1 MLNIEKKKKCSM
13 ETERLKPNEFD
24 LSSDKSNDLL
34 KGDSLYSQSSTR
46 VTTRKQSEKSTFFSS
61 LKPKILTGF
70 FGIGK
75 NSCIEDKPAPESVGE
90 YHEQRKRIIFKKIN
104 IKDNEKEILK
114 LILMSQQK
122 AIKLIRG
129 KAGFFFSPKEVHEWS
144 IALKENIANYCLVF
158 HLFIMSKQ
166 PSKAN
171 ELFLLLDQQ
180 NRDLLTSI
188 CVQIKKNFRNMSN
201 SNRIGKFY
209 PSIIKIF
216 FQILSVIIKY
226 SAKFNKNLIENYYLK
241 MYIETIYVIRETI
254 IKRFI
259 SVKNDVE
266 NDFKLLGRF
275 FYYNSIYTISIYFLY
290 RYQPLNITI
299 SILQFILEQYHE
311 KDLINSEQLLLLK
324 IYYNLGLLYYIDGNT
339 MEAIIYLNQGKDR
352 IKDIAYFPYTP
363 LNDNMNQV
371 TNTTLSTSK
380 LNSNNEY
387 TNNPDRTSISSF
399 NIDESVDKFVTGRTA
414 LKKRSISSR
423 VNGDMMIT
431 ERNFE
436 VAKRVSSNIKIGKEK
451 FIFKEQA
458 KFINDCISEKM
469 TIEIELFLA
478 EIELEQKN
486 YDQSF
491 KLVNKI
497 LDNARQPSKIYS
509 KELSGSTKRMFNM
522 DSSLLNNNNY
532 YFKLSDYNKNSYS
545 NKAITNDFNIPKIQ
559 LNQIISE
566 SNRRHISYILEEIE
580 QEYKKRSEYGN
591 SNSELNNML
600 NEDYKSYK
608 SKTDRY
614 EYDKRL
620 NENIKRENKI
630 SLETEKFFIFICG
643 LSLYQLKVL
652 NEFQPKPSRKR
663 DDLPILFPNQFKDCL
678 TFSQRLALNNLDTM
692 SLSRYVVLK
701 DSTKDISP
709 ENLDYVFLT
718 RKIKSSHKD
727 KNLDL
732 TSDKNNN
739 DYYNEIMKKMS
750 VGGSDES
757 SIEAR
762 DNLKRDN
769 LKMNLFD
776 KKNFQKFLEED
787 KMFNQKITEITKKD
801 NKKFLEINRN
811 KILKILHGLKTK
823 EKQLLM
829 KSSKCFNDFMKKI
842 EKKMSKKK
850 LDDIQL

>member
-1 MLNIEKKKKCSM
+1 
-13 ETERLKPNEFD
+13 
-24 LSSDKSNDLL
+24 
-34 KGDSLYSQSSTR
+34 
-46 VTTRKQSEKSTFFSS
+46 
-61 LKPKILTGF
+61 
-70 FGIGK
+70 
-75 NSCIEDKPAPESVGE
+75 
-90 YHEQRKRIIFKKIN
+90 
-104 IKDNEKEILK
+104 
-114 LILMSQQK
+114 MSQQK

-144 IALKENIANYCLVF
+144 IALKENIANYCLVI
-158 HLFIMSKQ
+158 HLFIMSNR

-275 FYYNSIYTISIYFLY
+275 FYYNSIYTISIFFLY

-423 VNGDMMIT
+423 VNGDMLIT

-739 DYYNEIMKKMS
+739 DYYNEIMKKLS

-757 SIEAR
+757 SVEVR
-762 DNLKRDN
+762 DNPKRDN

-776 KKNFQKFLEED
+776 KKNFQKYLEED

-801 NKKFLEINRN
+801 SKKFLEINRN
-811 KILKILHGLKTK
+811 KILKILHGLKAK

>member
-1 MLNIEKKKKCSM
+1 
-13 ETERLKPNEFD
+13 
-24 LSSDKSNDLL
+24 
-34 KGDSLYSQSSTR
+34 
-46 VTTRKQSEKSTFFSS
+46 
-61 LKPKILTGF
+61 
-70 FGIGK
+70 
-75 NSCIEDKPAPESVGE
+75 
-90 YHEQRKRIIFKKIN
+90 
-104 IKDNEKEILK
+104 
-114 LILMSQQK
+114 
-122 AIKLIRG
+122 
-129 KAGFFFSPKEVHEWS
+129 
-144 IALKENIANYCLVF
+144 
-158 HLFIMSKQ
+158 
-166 PSKAN
+166 
-171 ELFLLLDQQ
+171 
-180 NRDLLTSI
+180 
-188 CVQIKKNFRNMSN
+188 
-201 SNRIGKFY
+201 
-209 PSIIKIF
+209 
-216 FQILSVIIKY
+216 
-226 SAKFNKNLIENYYLK
+226 
-241 MYIETIYVIRETI
+241 
-254 IKRFI
+254 
-259 SVKNDVE
+259 
-266 NDFKLLGRF
+266 
-275 FYYNSIYTISIYFLY
+275 
-290 RYQPLNITI
+290 
-299 SILQFILEQYHE
+299 
-311 KDLINSEQLLLLK
+311 
-324 IYYNLGLLYYIDGNT
+324 
-339 MEAIIYLNQGKDR
+339 
-352 IKDIAYFPYTP
+352 
-363 LNDNMNQV
+363 
-371 TNTTLSTSK
+371 
-380 LNSNNEY
+380 
-387 TNNPDRTSISSF
+387 
-399 NIDESVDKFVTGRTA
+399 
-414 LKKRSISSR
+414 
-423 VNGDMMIT
+423 
-431 ERNFE
+431 
-436 VAKRVSSNIKIGKEK
+436 
-451 FIFKEQA
+451 
-458 KFINDCISEKM
+458 
-469 TIEIELFLA
+469 
-478 EIELEQKN
+478 
-486 YDQSF
+486 
-491 KLVNKI
+491 
-497 LDNARQPSKIYS
+497 
-509 KELSGSTKRMFNM
+509 
-522 DSSLLNNNNY
+522 
-532 YFKLSDYNKNSYS
+532 
-545 NKAITNDFNIPKIQ
+545 
-559 LNQIISE
+559 
-566 SNRRHISYILEEIE
+566 
-580 QEYKKRSEYGN
+580 
-591 SNSELNNML
+591 ML

>member
-1 MLNIEKKKKCSM
+1 MLDINKKKKCSM
-13 ETERLKPNEFD
+13 DTTKPSEFD
-24 LSSDKSNDLL
+24 LSKDKSNDLI
-34 KGDSLYSQSSTR
+34 KGGSLYSQSSTR
-46 VTTRKQSEKSTFFSS
+46 VESRKQSEKSIFFSS

-90 YHEQRKRIIFKKIN
+90 YHEQRKKIIFKKIN
-104 IKDNEKEILK
+104 FKDNEKEVLK
-114 LILMSQQK
+114 LILMSQKK

-144 IALKENIANYCLVF
+144 IALKENIANYCLVI
-158 HLFIMSKQ
+158 HLFIMSKR
-166 PSKAN
+166 PNKAN

-180 NRDLLTSI
+180 NRDLLTII

-254 IKRFI
+254 IKRFT
-259 SVKNDVE
+259 SVKNDTE

-275 FYYNSIYTISIYFLY
+275 FYYNCIYTISIYFLY
-290 RYQPLNITI
+290 RYQPLNIII
-299 SILQFILEQYHE
+299 SMLQFILEQYHE
-311 KDLINSEQLLLLK
+311 KDLINSEQILLLK
-324 IYYNLGLLYYIDGNT
+324 INYNLGLLYYIEGNT
-339 MEAIIYLNQGKDR
+339 MEAIINLNQGKDR
-352 IKDIAYFPYTP
+352 VKDIFYFPYTP
-363 LNDNMNQV
+363 LKDNMNQIS
-371 TNTTLSTSK
+371 NATLSTSK

-414 LKKRSISSR
+414 LKKRSTSSR
-423 VNGDMMIT
+423 VSGDMIIT

-436 VAKRVSSNIKIGKEK
+436 PTKRVCSNIKIGKEK
-451 FIFKEQA
+451 FIFKEQI
-458 KFINDCISEKM
+458 KFINDCLSEKM
-469 TIEIELFLA
+469 IIEIELFLA

-486 YDQSF
+486 YEQSF
-491 KLVNKI
+491 MLVNKI
-497 LDNARQPSKIYS
+497 LDNVRQPSKIYS
-509 KELSGSTKRMFNM
+509 KELSGPTKKMFNM
-522 DSSLLNNNNY
+522 DNSLLNNNY

-545 NKAITNDFNIPKIQ
+545 NKAITNNFNIPKIQ

-591 SNSELNNML
+591 SNSDLNNIL
-600 NEDYKSYK
+600 YEDYKSSK

-620 NENIKRENKI
+620 NENAKRENKI

-643 LSLYQLKVL
+643 LSFYQLKVL

-727 KNLDL
+727 KTLDL

-757 SIEAR
+757 SVEVR
-762 DNLKRDN
+762 DNPKRDN

-801 NKKFLEINRN
+801 SKKFLEINRK
-811 KILKILHGLKTK
+811 KILKILHGLKEK

-850 LDDIQL
+850 LDDIHL